1 MRRREF
7 ILALGGAAAWPL
19 PLSAQQP
26 AMPVVGFLNTASPA
40 PFNHLV
46 AAFRSGLEEAGFVEG
61 RNVALE
67 FRWADGRYE
76 RLPALAAEL
85 VQRSVAVLATSGGD
99 PALLAARAVT
109 TTIPIVFL
117 IGSDPVELGY
127 VASFNKPGGNLTGVH
142 QLTAMLG
149 AKRLGLLREV
159 APRAALMGVLINPS
173 FPPAAA
179 MLKDAEKAAA
189 SLGIRVLALNATTES
204 EFEPAFSTLAR
215 EQASALLI
223 GADPFFN
230 SRRDLLV
237 ALAARYRVPT
247 IYEFREFALAGGLMS
262 YGTSLSDSYRQAGNY
277 AGRLLKG
284 ARPAELPIVQSSK
297 FELVVNLKTA
307 KALGLEVPPGL
318 LTAADEVIE

>member
-1 MRRREF
+1 MSRREF

-99 PALLAARAVT
+99 PALLAARAAT

>member
-99 PALLAARAVT
+99 PALLAARAAT

-284 ARPAELPIVQSSK
+284 ARPAELPIVESSK

>member
-1 MRRREF
+1 MRRRAF
-7 ILALGGAAAWPL
+7 IQALGGAAAWPL

-99 PALLAARAVT
+99 PALLAARAAT

>member
-99 PALLAARAVT
+99 PALLAARAAT

>member
-99 PALLAARAVT
+99 PALLAARAAT

-284 ARPAELPIVQSSK
+284 ARPAELPIMQSSK

>member
-1 MRRREF
+1 
-7 ILALGGAAAWPL
+7 
-19 PLSAQQP
+19 
-26 AMPVVGFLNTASPA
+26 MPVVGFLNTASPA

-99 PALLAARAVT
+99 PALLAARAAT

-127 VASFNKPGGNLTGVH
+127 VASVH

-204 EFEPAFSTLAR
+204 EFRTGF
-215 EQASALLI
+215 Q
-223 GADPFFN
+223 
-230 SRRDLLV
+230 
-237 ALAARYRVPT
+237 Y
-247 IYEFREFALAGGLMS
+247 
-262 YGTSLSDSYRQAGNY
+262 
-277 AGRLLKG
+277 
-284 ARPAELPIVQSSK
+284 
-297 FELVVNLKTA
+297 
-307 KALGLEVPPGL
+307 LGS
-318 LTAADEVIE
+318 

>member
-1 MRRREF
+1 
-7 ILALGGAAAWPL
+7 
-19 PLSAQQP
+19 
-26 AMPVVGFLNTASPA
+26 
-40 PFNHLV
+40 
-46 AAFRSGLEEAGFVEG
+46 
-61 RNVALE
+61 
-67 FRWADGRYE
+67 
-76 RLPALAAEL
+76 
-85 VQRSVAVLATSGGD
+85 SGGD
-99 PALLAARAVT
+99 PALLAARAAT

>member
-1 MRRREF
+1 
-7 ILALGGAAAWPL
+7 
-19 PLSAQQP
+19 
-26 AMPVVGFLNTASPA
+26 MPVVGFLNTASPA

-99 PALLAARAVT
+99 PALLAARAAT

-204 EFEPAFSTLAR
+204 EFRTGF
-215 EQASALLI
+215 Q
-223 GADPFFN
+223 
-230 SRRDLLV
+230 
-237 ALAARYRVPT
+237 Y
-247 IYEFREFALAGGLMS
+247 
-262 YGTSLSDSYRQAGNY
+262 
-277 AGRLLKG
+277 
-284 ARPAELPIVQSSK
+284 
-297 FELVVNLKTA
+297 
-307 KALGLEVPPGL
+307 LGS
-318 LTAADEVIE
+318 